1 MRFNNEFEKYAIQ
14 HIGVSS
20 NNLNY
25 YKDNVLA
32 SQTPYVLEER
42 EMRVTQIDI
51 FSRMM
56 LDREIW
62 FTTPVTTN
70 TCTITQAQLMFLDSI
85 EKKDIKFNITSPG
98 GEVCAG
104 LSLLDTMNYVSSDI
118 STINLGMAASM
129 GSILVSSGTKGKR
142 FSLKHSRIMIHQVS
156 SAADGV
162 IMDMRISLQEAEKY
176 NDILFSILAENTNKT
191 KEQVLNDSIRDKWFS
206 SQEALDYGLIDG
218 IVSKK
223 K

>member
-1 MRFNNEFEKYAIQ
+1 
-14 HIGVSS
+14 
-20 NNLNY
+20 
-25 YKDNVLA
+25 
-32 SQTPYVLEER
+32 
-42 EMRVTQIDI
+42 
-51 FSRMM
+51 
-56 LDREIW
+56 
-62 FTTPVTTN
+62 
-70 TCTITQAQLMFLDSI
+70 
-85 EKKDIKFNITSPG
+85 
-98 GEVCAG
+98 
-104 LSLLDTMNYVSSDI
+104 
-118 STINLGMAASM
+118 
-129 GSILVSSGTKGKR
+129 
-142 FSLKHSRIMIHQVS
+142 MIHQVS

>member
-14 HIGVSS
+14 HIGIGSS
-20 NNLNY
+20 NLNR
-25 YKDNVLA
+25 YKNSVLA
-32 SQTPYVLEER
+32 SQTPYILEER
-42 EMRVTQIDI
+42 EMRVTQLDI

-62 FTTPVTTN
+62 FTTPVTTV

-85 EKKDIKFNITSPG
+85 ERKDIKLNITSPG

-104 LSLLDTMNYVSSDI
+104 LSLLDTMNYVLSDI

-176 NDILFSILAENTNKT
+176 NDILFNILAENTNKT
-191 KEQVLNDSIRDKWFS
+191 KEQILNDSIRDKWFS
-206 SQEALDYGLIDG
+206 SQEAVDYGLIDG